1 MIGAVFQSAFL
12 LHKHQSPEEAMATTR
27 QTAVVVLMLLC
38 SLPGLTQITSFR
50 LGDNTGEDWEPAI
63 LADGSYLYA
72 FWPHYLATTYKDSSG
87 ATCMPY
93 SAKPKGGTTTSYMY
107 FQMSSDGGSTWS
119 TVSIPRCPVNGNVVD
134 AQLALGANHRIYA
147 GYMDGNTQ
155 YTPIMVIYSDDHGG
169 HWSTP
174 VDVTTGHRG
183 DKDIVLV
190 DKNNNVMV
198 AFENGGKQ
206 YNSVS
211 TNAGATFTA
220 KQVNIA
226 PSGVALATGGILD
239 TQGNAYIAWSGTTNN
254 GTGPTTFYV
263 EQSSNLFST
272 FSVTTVDEGQ
282 GGPQVPGA
290 GWDFWGGS
298 IQIAVQP
305 KTPPTNDRVVVI
317 YNAGAGS
324 SGAPERIYTKYS
336 DTLGA
341 TWNIPFN
348 SSSWPN
354 GSQLSLAPAG
364 VWHCFPAIAGTS
376 SAVKVI
382 WMDNRASSGGNYT
395 CTSSSATGQCGTW
408 NVYARTSPDGATN
421 WSAES
426 VMTQAT
432 PYKDYQTAAGFDH
445 PYGDYTE
452 AVTDG
457 LGNFYSIW
465 AEGESKAGTGDVYYA
480 KF

>member
-1 MIGAVFQSAFL
+1 MN
-12 LHKHQSPEEAMATTR
+12 MR
-27 QTAVVVLMLLC
+27 QTVVVVLILLC
-38 SLPGLTQITSFR
+38 SLPGFSQTGITSHR

-63 LADGSYLYA
+63 LADGNNVYA
-72 FWPHYLATTYKDSSG
+72 FWPHYLATPYKDSSG
-87 ATCMPY
+87 ATCMPF
-93 SAKPKGGTTTSYMY
+93 SAKPKTNTTSSYMY
-107 FQMSSDGGSTWS
+107 FQASSDGGTTWS
-119 TVSIPRCPVNGNVVD
+119 TVSIPRCPVHGNVVD

-155 YTPIMVIYSDDHGG
+155 YTPILVIYSDDHGS

-174 VDVTTGHRG
+174 VDVTNGHKG

-198 AFENGGKQ
+198 AYENGGKQ
-206 YNSVS
+206 FNSVS
-211 TNAGATFTA
+211 TNGGASFTSR
-220 KQVNIA
+220 QVNIA

-263 EQSSNLFST
+263 EQSSNLLST
-272 FSVTTVDEGQ
+272 YAVTTVDEGQ
-282 GGPQVPGA
+282 GGPQVTGA
-290 GWDFWGGS
+290 GWDYWGGS

-305 KTPPTNDRVVVI
+305 KTPPTHDRVIVI

-354 GSQLSLAPAG
+354 GSQLSLAPSG
-364 VWHCFPAIAGTS
+364 VWHGFPSIAGTS
-376 SAVKVI
+376 SVVKVI
-382 WMDNRASSGGNYT
+382 WMDNRASTGGNYT
-395 CTSSSATGQCGTW
+395 CTSSSTTGQCGIW
-408 NVYARTSPDGATN
+408 NVYSRSSADGAIS

-432 PYKDYQTAAGFDH
+432 PYKDYQTVAGFDH

-452 AVTDG
+452 MITDG
-457 LGNFYSIW
+457 AGNFFGIW
-465 AEGESKAGTGDVYYA
+465 AEGESKFGTGDVYFA